1 MLKNQIFHF
10 GSDIIYILYSNVHE
24 GLGCFGAVLILGC
37 FYFGV
42 GAAPLTMLEADDKVE
57 ALFDDDIHWY
67 SAVVIRDN
75 GNYTYAIRF
84 RRRLSLHSIT
94 EPPPR

>member
-1 MLKNQIFHF
+1 
-10 GSDIIYILYSNVHE
+10 
-24 GLGCFGAVLILGC
+24 
-37 FYFGV
+37 
-42 GAAPLTMLEADDKVE
+42 MLEADDKVE

-94 EPPPR
+94 EPPLVSKHCH